1 MMRKHP
7 YEILLDRKRKWS
19 PVKPTVGEVSDEARA
34 TIGRALAA
42 RHLELPVGAFIQE
55 GLEKDVPDNA
65 RKLLIDNVK
74 DEERHDL
81 ALGYYADAFG
91 TDENTEKEGKL
102 LRDAWINHPDHTI
115 TKALVAERSIFFVL
129 LPFFRFNGD
138 AALRTISADISR
150 DEQIHVGA
158 NSLVCREL
166 GLRPSPSLDKL
177 RKATINWIV
186 QPLGINTY
194 NRYLDKKFWLDAS
207 DRLMYEGK
215 APEFAETQRARMPAF
230 FEHSNVNLPQY
241 A

>member
-19 PVKPTVGEVSDEARA
+19 PVKPTIGPIKDEARA

-42 RHLELPVGAFIQE
+42 RHLELPVGTFIKE

-65 RKLLIDNVK
+65 RKLLEDNVK

-91 TDENTEKEGKL
+91 TNENDEKEGKL

-150 DEQIHVGA
+150 DEQIHVGS
-158 NSLVCREL
+158 NSLVCSEL
-166 GLRPSPSLDKL
+166 GLRPSNSLDKL
-177 RKATINWIV
+177 RKSTINWIV
-186 QPLGINTY
+186 NPLGINTED
-194 NRYLDKKFWLDAS
+194 RYLDKKFWLDAS

-215 APEFAETQRARMPAF
+215 APEFSETQRARMPACC
-230 FEHSNVNLPQY
+230 EHANTDLPKY

>member
-19 PVKPTVGEVSDEARA
+19 PVKPTIGTLKDGAED
-34 TIGRALAA
+34 TIRRALAA
-42 RHLELPVGAFIQE
+42 RHLELPVGAFITE
-55 GLEKDVPDNA
+55 GLEKTVPENA
-65 RKLLIDNVK
+65 RKLLEDNVK

-91 TDENTEKEGKL
+91 TNENDEKEGKL

-115 TKALVAERSIFFVL
+115 TKALVAERAIFFVL

-177 RKATINWIV
+177 RKATINWIME
-186 QPLGINTY
+186 PLGINTADK
-194 NRYLDKKFWLDAS
+194 YLNKKFWLDAS

-215 APEFAETQRARMPAF
+215 APEFSETQRARMPAF

>member
-1 MMRKHP
+1 MRKHP
-7 YEILLDRKRKWS
+7 YDQLLDRKRKWS
-19 PVKPTVGEVSDEARA
+19 PVKPTVGQLKNGSED
-34 TIGRALAA
+34 TIRRALSA
-42 RHLELPVGAFIQE
+42 RHLELPVGAFITE
-55 GLEKDVPDNA
+55 GLEKPVPENA
-65 RKLLIDNVK
+65 RKLLEDNVK

-81 ALGYYADAFG
+81 ALGYYASALG
-91 TDENTEKEGKL
+91 TNEKEEKEGKL

-115 TKALVAERSIFFVL
+115 TKALVAERAIFFVL
-129 LPFFRFNGD
+129 LPLFRFNGC
-138 AALRTISADISR
+138 AALRTLSADISR

-158 NSLVCREL
+158 NTLVCREL

-186 QPLGINTY
+186 EPLGINTTDK
-194 NRYLDKKFWLDAS
+194 YLDKNFWLDAS

-215 APEFAETQRARMPAF
+215 APSFSETQRARMPAF

>member
-1 MMRKHP
+1 MRKHP
-7 YEILLDRKRKWS
+7 YDKLLDRKRKWS
-19 PVKPTVGEVSDEARA
+19 PMKPTVGELKYGSEDVIR
-34 TIGRALAA
+34 RALSA
-42 RHLELPVGAFIQE
+42 RHLELPVGAFIAE

-65 RKLLIDNVK
+65 RRLLEDNVK

-81 ALGYYADAFG
+81 ALGYYADALG
-91 TDENTEKEGKL
+91 TNEIEEKEGKL

-115 TKALVAERSIFFVL
+115 TKALVAERASFCVL

-138 AALRTISADISR
+138 AALRTLSADISR

-158 NSLVCREL
+158 NSLVCTEL

-177 RKATINWIV
+177 RKATINWIL
-186 QPLGINTY
+186 QPLGINTTDK
-194 NRYLDKKFWLDAS
+194 YLDKNFWLDAS

-215 APEFAETQRARMPAF
+215 APEFSETQRARMPAF
-230 FEHSNVNLPQY
+230 FEHANTNLPQY